1 MLPKVSVVMLPTT
14 TTTTITTTTTTTTT
28 ITTTTTTTTAIAT
41 VKLLLLS
48 YIQALA
54 YSAKLIIRPDSS
66 TAVEDTRVSFFC
78 RADGNPL
85 PTVIWKKNGLS
96 ISDLRYSTKT
106 LSNGLST
113 LRIDP
118 VKLNDANSTISC
130 TADNGIGSPVI
141 ADAMLTVLS
150 SDELPAG
157 FPVIEAHPVLK
168 SVEQGRTAHVSC
180 RVRGDPRPKVLWLR
194 DLMPVDIRSNTRYS
208 VSTLGN
214 P

>member
-1 MLPKVSVVMLPTT
+1 MKRRKMGPWTLLNTT
-14 TTTTITTTTTTTTT
+14 
-28 ITTTTTTTTAIAT
+28 
-41 VKLLLLS
+41 KLSCSNFILLLS
-48 YIQALA
+48 FFPFVKSAFDD
-54 YSAKLIIRPDSS
+54 SAKLIIRPDSS
-66 TAVEDTRVSFFC
+66 TVAADTRVSFFC

-85 PTVIWKKNGLS
+85 PTVVWKKNGLS

-113 LRIDP
+113 LRIEP
-118 VKLNDANSTISC
+118 VKLTDANSTISC
-130 TADNGIGSPVI
+130 TADNGIGNPVI
-141 ADAMLTVLS
+141 ADATLTVLPPG
-150 SDELPAG
+150 ELPAG

-214 P
+214 PGNFFF

>member
-1 MLPKVSVVMLPTT
+1 MKRRKTIGPMLKQWTILNTT
-14 TTTTITTTTTTTTT
+14 
-28 ITTTTTTTTAIAT
+28 
-41 VKLLLLS
+41 KLFCSNFIFLLS
-48 YIQALA
+48 FFTFVKSA
-54 YSAKLIIRPDSS
+54 YDDSAKLIIRPESS
-66 TAVEDTRVSFFC
+66 TVVADTRVSFFC

-85 PTVIWKKNGLS
+85 PTIKWKKNGLS

-113 LRIDP
+113 LRIEP
-118 VKLNDANSTISC
+118 VRLTDANATISC
-130 TADNGIGSPVI
+130 TADNGIGNPVI
-141 ADAMLTVLS
+141 ADAILTVLS
-150 SDELPAG
+150 SDKLPTG

-180 RVRGDPRPKVLWLR
+180 RARGEPRPKVLWLR

-214 P
+214 PGILSF